1 MGVIGVP
8 AMPHLSAMSCVRVRS
23 VTTAAFQARA
33 QLQRTLCV
41 PVTREGVGLHS
52 GERASVKLLP
62 AGADEGRFFV
72 KHGTIL
78 PALLENVTDSR
89 LSTSLGAAVHT
100 VEHLMSALEGLGVD
114 NCRIEISG
122 PGCEVPLLD
131 GSARDWVEAIEESG
145 LAVATNATTGA
156 QSARNSFVVDAPI
169 SVSHGDS
176 FVAAFPSP
184 ITRLTYGIDFPQVSD
199 LNTI

>member
-1 MGVIGVP
+1 
-8 AMPHLSAMSCVRVRS
+8 MPHLAAMSCLWSGCRARRS
-23 VTTAAFQARA
+23 VTTFAAFQW
-33 QLQRTLCV
+33 QQTLSA

-52 GERASVKLLP
+52 GERASVQLLP
-62 AGADEGRFFV
+62 AGADEGRYFV
-72 KHGTIL
+72 LHNGTIL
-78 PALLENVTDSR
+78 PALVHNVTDSR
-89 LSTSLGAAVHT
+89 LSTCLKSVHT

-122 PGCEVPLLD
+122 PGSEVPLLD
-131 GSARDWVEAIEESG
+131 GSARDWVQAIEESG
-145 LAVATNATTGA
+145 LSAATNAATGN

-184 ITRLTYGIDFPQVSD
+184 FTRLTYGIDFPQVSA
-199 LNTI
+199 LKTST